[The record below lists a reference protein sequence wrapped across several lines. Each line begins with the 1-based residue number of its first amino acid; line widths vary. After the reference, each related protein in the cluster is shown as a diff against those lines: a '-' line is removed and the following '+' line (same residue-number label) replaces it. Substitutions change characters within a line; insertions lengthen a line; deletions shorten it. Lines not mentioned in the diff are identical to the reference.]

1 MGAGVAELDND
12 GFVDFY
18 FGTGDPQLT
27 RMEPNR
33 SFWNNGD
40 ETFLDA
46 SAAGGFARP
55 GTKEH
60 GGCTIREI
68 WRGTRFIGT
77 WRGTRRTG

>member
-18 FGTGDPQLT
+18 FGTRDPQLT

-33 SFWNNGD
+33 FFRNNGD
-40 ETFLDA
+40 GTFSDA

-60 GGCTIREI
+60 GVGGGIIREI

-77 WRGTRRTG
+77 